1 MIVTGGIKHER
12 LDKWINIKINLFFLQ
27 EEEEKEGGGGGG
39 WFQTQLMLLNCNTLD
54 NIIKKLDIIGI
65 PLII

>member
-39 WFQTQLMLLNCNTLD
+39 GF
-54 NIIKKLDIIGI
+54 K
-65 PLII
+65 PS

>member
-27 EEEEKEGGGGGG
+27 EEEEKRGGGGGV
-39 WFQTQLMLLNCNTLD
+39 QTQLMLLNCNTLD